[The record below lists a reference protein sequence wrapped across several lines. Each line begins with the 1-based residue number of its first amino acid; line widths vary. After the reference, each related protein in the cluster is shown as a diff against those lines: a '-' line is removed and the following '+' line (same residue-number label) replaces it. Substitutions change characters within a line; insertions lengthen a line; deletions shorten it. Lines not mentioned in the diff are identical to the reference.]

1 MQHLENLVYFYFFIS
16 QKFLAQLHYTLQT
29 ILIRRVGMIIL
40 IKELFMNI
48 TLHRRAEIAF
58 RLLDTK
64 EQKQLSKAFEKLITA
79 NEDFV
84 KTKLRKLP
92 TKSTISL
99 YSYRGSNKLRL
110 IVSMN
115 DNTWVVEDI
124 IDHDRLKQLPIMH

>member
-1 MQHLENLVYFYFFIS
+1 
-16 QKFLAQLHYTLQT
+16 
-29 ILIRRVGMIIL
+29 
-40 IKELFMNI
+40 MNI

-64 EQKQLSKAFEKLITA
+64 EQQQLSKAFEKLITA

-92 TKSTISL
+92 TKSTTSL
-99 YSYRGSNKLRL
+99 YSYRGNNKLRL